1 MSFKL
6 MNLREE
12 TKPTRINIQN
22 VHPKLRLRKRPIQLL
37 VRNILRSEKTDSAVD
52 VVLVDDEF
60 MERLNRK
67 FTKRDGTTDV
77 LSFGMKE
84 GNTDPVEYP
93 GLGDVYVSLD
103 QAKRQA
109 ETYRVAFERQA
120 ALLVAH
126 GVLHLLG
133 YDHGEKKRA
142 DRMRRKERKYLKSID
157 DFLKSV

>member
-1 MSFKL
+1 
-6 MNLREE
+6 MNSREE
-12 TKPTRINIQN
+12 TKPVRINIQN
-22 VHPKLRLRKRPIQLL
+22 VHPKLRIRKRPIQLL
-37 VRNILRSEKTDSAVD
+37 VRSILTSENTESGVD

-77 LSFGMKE
+77 LSFGMRE

-133 YDHGEKKRA
+133 YDHEERKHA
-142 DRMRRKERKYLKSID
+142 DSMKRKERKYLKSID
-157 DFLKSV
+157 GLLRSG